1 MFQEAQ
7 CESKGIEKRSE
18 VRYWQEV
25 ELMEGWSIGT
35 YILLFK
41 IEHSH

>member
-18 VRYWQEV
+18 VRYGQEV
-25 ELMEGWSIGT
+25 ELVEGWSIGT
-35 YILLFK
+35 LLFK
-41 IEHSH
+41 IEHRH